1 MKHLIGAAL
10 AACLLAL
17 AALPAAAQEGALR
30 LTAQA
35 GSAQRQYGFHVAL
48 DPASTRTKDY
58 TYELLEGER
67 VVASREHVAD
77 AACFLPIE
85 NIDAANPGTYT
96 VRVTAYPSGERAGF
110 DSTASV
116 RQEASA
122 AKGCSCATADRFQIG
137 SGTEADPYLVGTL
150 GQLLHINQHAAQKC
164 YYMQTADIIF
174 GDHTYSQQ
182 KNEEV
187 KLGAGSVY
195 DGNGHVI
202 RDGSVRCTAA
212 NSSAAI
218 FGVKGSTLRNLGFEE
233 LSFSGTNGAG
243 PVSGDTTSVVEYCYG
258 KDIDASANNHAS
270 PLVHWAEGR
279 IENCYTVGGQL
290 TTTKDESYGAGGITG
305 CMSYSSQIDKT
316 YAMPA
321 KLTSPKPAGIA
332 AYIRSGTVGNSFYL
346 KGVASYGSL
355 PSGDNTNAAPLEL
368 SQFADQSRFEA
379 AGWDF
384 ENVWVMGEVSY
395 TDASGNAVTA
405 TAPVLRVFQG
415 G

>member
-10 AACLLAL
+10 ATCLLAL

-30 LTAQA
+30 LTAQT
-35 GSAQRQYGFHVAL
+35 GKVQRQYGFHVAL
-48 DPASTRTKDY
+48 DPASTRAKDY
-58 TYELLEGER
+58 TYELLEGES
-67 VVASREHVAD
+67 VIASREHVAD
-77 AACFLPIE
+77 TLCFLPIADV
-85 NIDAANPGTYT
+85 DAVNPGRYT

-110 DSTASV
+110 DRAGSASTEV
-116 RQEASA
+116 SA
-122 AKGCSCATADRFQIG
+122 VGGCSCAAADRFQLG
-137 SGTEADPYLVGTL
+137 SGTEEDPYLVGTL
-150 GQLLHINQHAAQKC
+150 GQLLHVNQHSSKKT
-164 YYMQTADIIF
+164 YYMQTADIAF
-174 GDHTYSQQ
+174 GNYTYSQQ
-182 KNEEV
+182 KNQEII
-187 KLGAGSVY
+187 LSGGSVY

-212 NSSAAI
+212 NSSAAV

-233 LSFSGTNGAG
+233 LSFFGTNGAG
-243 PVSGDTTSVVEYCYG
+243 PVSADSTSVVEYCYG
-258 KDIDASANNHAS
+258 KNIDASANNHAS

-279 IENCYTVGGQL
+279 VENCYTVGGQL

-332 AYIRSGTVGNSFYL
+332 AFVRSGTVGNSFYL
-346 KGVASYGSL
+346 QGVAAYGAN
-355 PSGDNTNAAPLEL
+355 PGNDNTNAAPLEAR
-368 SQFADQSRFEA
+368 QFADQSRFEA

-384 ENVWVMGEVSY
+384 ENVWMMGEVSY
-395 TDASGNAVTA
+395 TDASGNTVTVA
-405 TAPVLRVFQG
+405 APVLRVFQG

>member
-116 RQEASA
+116 RQEDSA

-164 YYMQTADIIF
+164 YYMQTADIQF
-174 GDHTYSQQ
+174 GDYTSMVDDYGV
-182 KNEEV
+182 V
-187 KLGAGSVY
+187 KLHSGSTY

-202 RDGSVRCTAA
+202 RGGSVKVTRTGDNAEVFSLKNGNLLNTGFEDMTFSV
-212 NSSAAI
+212 NSSGYGAA
-218 FGVKGSTLRNLGFEE
+218 
-233 LSFSGTNGAG
+233 
-243 PVSGDTTSVVEYCYG
+243 P
-258 KDIDASANNHAS
+258 
-270 PLVHWAEGR
+270 
-279 IENCYTVGGQL
+279 VGGH
-290 TTTKDESYGAGGITG
+290 
-305 CMSYSSQIDKT
+305 
-316 YAMPA
+316 
-321 KLTSPKPAGIA
+321 
-332 AYIRSGTVGNSFYL
+332 SGTV
-346 KGVASYGSL
+346 K
-355 PSGDNTNAAPLEL
+355 
-368 SQFADQSRFEA
+368 RC
-379 AGWDF
+379 
-384 ENVWVMGEVSY
+384 
-395 TDASGNAVTA
+395 
-405 TAPVLRVFQG
+405 
-415 G
+415 